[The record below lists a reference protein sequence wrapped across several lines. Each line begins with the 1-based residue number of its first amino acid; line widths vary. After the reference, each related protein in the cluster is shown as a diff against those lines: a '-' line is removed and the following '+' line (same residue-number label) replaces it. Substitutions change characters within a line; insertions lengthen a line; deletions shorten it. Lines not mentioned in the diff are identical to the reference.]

1 MKIFLISYDLSKP
14 ERDYESLITIINT
27 FDKPIRIQKSV
38 WLIESNDT
46 TTMIYDALRNHID
59 RDDTLFVCPL
69 DFDGSVCSNLKDE
82 KITKWFNEHLYDVKG
97 DYRKH

>member
-27 FDKPIRIQKSV
+27 FDKPIRILKSV

-69 DFDGSVCSNLKDE
+69 DFSGSVCSNLKDA
-82 KITKWFNEHLYDVKG
+82 KIKDWFNEHLYDVKA